1 MPAKRP
7 AAHTTQ
13 QQLDKKDADFLGLV
27 PGGTRTRNL
36 CLRRAAPYP
45 LGHRDVTT
53 DTARKKCCREVLPG
67 LEPGLQGS
75 EPWVLTNY
83 TIEPS
88 SLRRTQGDGPRN
100 CDGSLERKTTK
111 VEEGMQY
118 PTHKRIAACSALHTS
133 ALGWCS
139 WLSRVP
145 HTHKVTSSI
154 LVPSTF
160 FFLAVLPM
168 SASSKKVQMC
178 KTIMCWCGRGRRT
191 IVSTSKSSVRV
202 EGCGAHFW
210 GGTVTG

>member
-1 MPAKRP
+1 MAD
-7 AAHTTQ
+7 Q
-13 QQLDKKDADFLGLV
+13 KDVVLPDIV

-160 FFLAVLPM
+160 VFWRSGATSGLLAL
-168 SASSKKVQMC
+168 
-178 KTIMCWCGRGRRT
+178 CGRCLLQKTLALSFSQHEAECIKASRVQKSIRAENRT
-191 IVSTSKSSVRV
+191 RDLQCVRL
-202 EGCGAHFW
+202 
-210 GGTVTG
+210 T